1 MAFSI
6 KTWIDR
12 LSEFPNRRRLD
23 SSGITD
29 TYDVTRAEGNV
40 TAEGDKFDAAT
51 MNDLEQRILDAFEET
66 ASADALAAHTT
77 DTTVHMTAAER
88 TKWNGKADGNNAVWA
103 ATSTIAD
110 GIYSNDTWHL
120 TIPNFVFT
128 EGCQVTFIPT
138 TKASGSSANN
148 ITINGVRS
156 FALRT
161 LTSKTIGK
169 DSWEPNV
176 AVTVVLSSI
185 LVPISDSEDA
195 RQGTAFLNRNV
206 AAETAAKSDNTIASS
221 QPGLRNIAISAST
234 PSDTSALWMW

>member
-1 MAFSI
+1 MPDITTLFEGTDGVSRTLFNQ
-6 KTWIDR
+6 K
-12 LSEFPNRRRLD
+12 LSDINAHGNETTAH
-23 SSGITD
+23 IT
-29 TYDVTRAEGNV
+29 
-40 TAEGDKFDAAT
+40 TAEREKWNGGIVT
-51 MNDLEQRILDAFEET
+51 P
-66 ASADALAAHTT
+66 
-77 DTTVHMTAAER
+77 AER
-88 TKWNGKADGNNAVWA
+88 TKWNGKADGNNAVWV